1 MRMTLTRIGPKY
13 QVTIPKATRDAA
25 GLSVGDFVEAT
36 VTKDGVLLR
45 PQAVVE
51 KSALVALQKQAKRSG
66 KNKLS
71 LREINAEITAART
84 ERAKR
89 SA

>member
-1 MRMTLTRIGPKY
+1 MTLTRIGPKY

-36 VTKDGVLLR
+36 ATKDGVLLR
-45 PQAVVE
+45 PQAIVE

-71 LREINAEITAART
+71 LREINAEIAAART

>member
-1 MRMTLTRIGPKY
+1 MTLTRIGPKY

-25 GLSVGDFVEAT
+25 GLSVGDFVEAI

-45 PQAVVE
+45 LQAVVE

-71 LREINAEITAART
+71 LREINAEIAAART

>member
-1 MRMTLTRIGPKY
+1 MTLTRIGPKY

-84 ERAKR
+84 ERTKR

>member
-1 MRMTLTRIGPKY
+1 M
-13 QVTIPKATRDAA
+13 TIPKAARDAA
-25 GLSVGDFVEAT
+25 GLSIGDFVEAT

-71 LREINAEITAART
+71 LREINAEIAAART
-84 ERAKR
+84 KRAKR